1 MARLG
6 PELLTIPNVDTPHI
20 RRCPLTGSSDVPPA
34 HGHVSESNIL
44 ALHNLTFSSI
54 AGNLTNKCSN
64 QCIDSGDAISGFAL
78 DDSSIIIT
86 DDCND
91 DVSHGPSLPLNPSI
105 SADIPYISIALLSS
119 LAASTIHP
127 CSRMMITFA
136 TLKRVLPLRGPIG
149 QPSQVGKDRFG
160 SDHTCPKHRWSVH
173 HSNSI

>member
-1 MARLG
+1 MF
-6 PELLTIPNVDTPHI
+6 EPH
-20 RRCPLTGSSDVPPA
+20 
-34 HGHVSESNIL
+34 
-44 ALHNLTFSSI
+44 
-54 AGNLTNKCSN
+54 
-64 QCIDSGDAISGFAL
+64 IDSGDAISGFAL

-136 TLKRVLPLRGPIG
+136 TLKR
-149 QPSQVGKDRFG
+149 DRMPMLSSYPAVTIDYG
-160 SDHTCPKHRWSVH
+160 EPGGHR
-173 HSNSI
+173 